1 MAGFGR
7 RAVWCLGS
15 ARGVAGDGAAVCWC
29 WGRRVW
35 CRGLSSGSL
44 SLVAWAPAGPSLLT
58 GSRTR
63 TSARLTPR
71 RRSHARHGVRVG
83 GPFCDLRAS
92 LEQRPMTDEAQ
103 RSPDDP
109 FGGHTRGGMTSE
121 PRLAAEADRSP
132 AAATFLS
139 PDECARRAMLSRK
152 AIYRAIESGDRLAF
166 RVRARLRVPEDEFRR
181 WMTADRV
188 SRAPSG
194 PPESVSA
201 RRPAPAGSFRSVLR
215 TAERGQA

>member
-1 MAGFGR
+1 VPWLELRVPVAR
-7 RAVWCLGS
+7 CLG
-15 ARGVAGDGAAVCWC
+15 AGGPFPAHGQPHAHVRPPDPAATLACSPW
-29 WGRRVW
+29 
-35 CRGLSSGSL
+35 
-44 SLVAWAPAGPSLLT
+44 GPS
-58 GSRTR
+58 
-63 TSARLTPR
+63 
-71 RRSHARHGVRVG
+71 G

-152 AIYRAIESGDRLAF
+152 AIYRAIESGDLLAF